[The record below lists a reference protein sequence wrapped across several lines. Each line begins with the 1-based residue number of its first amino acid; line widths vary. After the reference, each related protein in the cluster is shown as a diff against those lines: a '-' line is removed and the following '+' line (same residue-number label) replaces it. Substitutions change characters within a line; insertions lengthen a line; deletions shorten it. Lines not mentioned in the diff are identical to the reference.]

1 MDDRRF
7 DSFAKSV
14 ANRSNR
20 RRLLTGMLGLSAGVV
35 VAAIAT
41 DSTEAARRG
50 FAGPTLPTPPSMCNP
65 VGDPCSAASDCCSG
79 CCVSGGGAPFVC
91 ADESVC
97 P

>member
-1 MDDRRF
+1 MEDRQF
-7 DSFAKSV
+7 DSFTKAV
-14 ANRSNR
+14 ASRSNR
-20 RRLLTGMLGLSAGVV
+20 RRLLTSMLGLSAGVAV
-35 VAAIAT
+35 TAIAS

-50 FAGPTLPTPPSMCNP
+50 FAGPLAPKPPSMCNP
-65 VGDPCSAASDCCSG
+65 VGDPCSGASDCCSG

>member
-7 DSFAKSV
+7 DSFTKSV

-20 RRLLTGMLGLSAGVV
+20 RRLLTGMLGLSAGAI

-50 FAGPTLPTPPSMCNP
+50 FAGPKLPTPPSMCNG
-65 VGDPCSAASDCCSG
+65 VGDPCPDASDCCSG
-79 CCVSGGGAPFVC
+79 CCVSAGGAPFVC
-91 ADESVC
+91 AIEDIC
-97 P
+97 L

>member
-20 RRLLTGMLGLSAGVV
+20 RRLLTGMLGLSAGAV

-41 DSTEAARRG
+41 D
-50 FAGPTLPTPPSMCNP
+50 
-65 VGDPCSAASDCCSG
+65 
-79 CCVSGGGAPFVC
+79 
-91 ADESVC
+91 
-97 P
+97 